1 MKIYTAEKIAEIV
14 EKHGKWLRDE
24 DGGEKANL
32 CKADLRDAN
41 LRGANLRGAD
51 LRWADLR
58 WADLRWADLRGADLR
73 DANLRD
79 ANLRGANLRGADLRD
94 ANLRGAKNFIYIGQ
108 RTDGYQFFA
117 VHDGEKWIIKAGCR
131 SFTPDQYLSHIKTYD
146 CDKKR
151 SETKLLI
158 EFGSAMIADRGII
171 E

>member
-32 CKADLRDAN
+32 CKAD
-41 LRGANLRGAD
+41 
-51 LRWADLR
+51 
-58 WADLRWADLRGADLR
+58 
-73 DANLRD
+73 LRD